1 MRNDSVKN
9 SGEAWE
15 YNSCNV
21 IPACGTRSICHT
33 LMRPILL
40 LLLCLRRQVQDVQEV
55 SQETE
60 RKEYSPEGIYH
71 LTTDDSVFE
80 GEKVRK

>member
-1 MRNDSVKN
+1 
-9 SGEAWE
+9 
-15 YNSCNV
+15 
-21 IPACGTRSICHT
+21 
-33 LMRPILL
+33 MRPILL